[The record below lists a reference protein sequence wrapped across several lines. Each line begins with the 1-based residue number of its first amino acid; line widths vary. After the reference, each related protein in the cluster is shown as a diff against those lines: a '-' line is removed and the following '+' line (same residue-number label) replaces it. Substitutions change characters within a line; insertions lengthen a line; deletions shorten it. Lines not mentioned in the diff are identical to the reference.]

1 MSQPDRAPLS
11 SAPAPSS
18 SSAAGAATAIPSGA
32 GRRSFR
38 QKLVRQSWEALQAGG
53 GAAAARV
60 RRLPGALGG
69 RGAALLHRLGMAE
82 PARALALVTR
92 ARRLAP
98 RSAFLARAA
107 AILTARAEGWAAAR
121 PLFEAAGGEAAGR
134 EVGASL
140 LRGRW
145 APAAALALPAARPAE
160 FDPAEP
166 GSTVASGLVVYTTA
180 LGDEPPPAPV
190 FAGPPGLRLVC
201 LTDRPLDVP
210 GWEALLPPAEAGA
223 AGASAW
229 CRIHPALA
237 LAEAA
242 PEAGASLYLR
252 PDRWLVGNLHTLLAR
267 WCLPQELALWRHPD
281 GIDWQDLAEAR
292 LLGGFDPAVADQA
305 GEAEARGLPRDRG
318 AWDAGMIWRRHTPEV
333 AALLARWW
341 DEAGAAPG
349 GIEEAA
355 LYAALNGPEAT
366 PAVPH
371 LLPAALGAAD
381 DNAFVA
387 RRPPAPPRGP
397 DRGPGRAPGRAP
409 VPRRGAWPVAV
420 VYAEKYAAAASTFLR
435 GRQLAELVAEQDEEL
450 ADMAWTSDLAGLS
463 GRVVVL
469 TKGALEV
476 HSPER
481 IADLARRNIAVVG
494 SWDDMLPEPD
504 KVAATTGSMTLSH
517 RQTVDFARA
526 FPDRPAFHVT
536 HHVNRQIRP
545 SVPPM
550 DRPRTG
556 YFGLLRNTHCP
567 ASLMGMID
575 LVGIDTAKVEMN
587 WLDAL
592 PSYNAH
598 WIVRRRGK
606 AHDGWKPFLKGF
618 VAARCNAVAI
628 TGRDDDDAAQ
638 YLGDDYPFYVGGT
651 DAATL
656 EMDMMRIAAAF
667 GGPDWRH
674 ALAIMAEVRA
684 RSSDAVV
691 VAEFREMVRTLAA

>member
-1 MSQPDRAPLS
+1 MSQPDRSP
-11 SAPAPSS
+11 APA
-18 SSAAGAATAIPSGA
+18 SAAATAIPSGA

-210 GWEALLPPAEAGA
+210 GWEALLPPAEAGDGA
-223 AGASAW
+223 GGASAW

-242 PEAGASLYLR
+242 PEARASLYLR

-318 AWDAGMIWRRHTPEV
+318 AWDTGMIWRRHTPEV
-333 AALLARWW
+333 AALMAAWW
-341 DEAGAAPG
+341 AEVAAAPG
-349 GIEEAA
+349 GIEETA
-355 LYAALNGPEAT
+355 LYAALNGPEAP
-366 PAVPH
+366 PAEAAPALPR

-387 RRPPAPPRGP
+387 RRPPAPRPQP
-397 DRGPGRAPGRAP
+397 RGPGRDT

-420 VYAEKYAAAASTFLR
+420 VYAEKYAASASTFLR
-435 GRQLAELVAEQDEEL
+435 GRQLAELVAAQDEDL
-450 ADMAWTSDLAGLS
+450 ADTVWTSDLASLE

-476 HSPER
+476 HSAGR
-481 IADLARRNIAVVG
+481 IAALARKNIAVVG

-504 KVAATTGSMTLSH
+504 KVAATSGSMTLSH

-545 SVPPM
+545 SHPPM

-567 ASLMGMID
+567 ASLLGMID

-592 PSYNAH
+592 PAYNAH

-667 GGPDWRH
+667 GGPDWRR
-674 ALAIMAEVRA
+674 ALEIMAEVRA

-691 VAEFREMVRTLAA
+691 VAEFREMVRALTA